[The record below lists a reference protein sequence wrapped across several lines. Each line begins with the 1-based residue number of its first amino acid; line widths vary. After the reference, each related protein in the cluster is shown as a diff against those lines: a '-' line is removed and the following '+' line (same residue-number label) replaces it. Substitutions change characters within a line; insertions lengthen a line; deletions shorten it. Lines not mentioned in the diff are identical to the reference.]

1 MNHGVLFQPDIKAYF
16 MVSYIPRTQDTM
28 KQKKELEYNPDIAK
42 NQYIKNTSAYDHE
55 KINYLLNEEAS
66 TQPFLVVCVYVSVNF
81 NLC

>member
-42 NQYIKNTSAYDHE
+42 N
-55 KINYLLNEEAS
+55 
-66 TQPFLVVCVYVSVNF
+66 
-81 NLC
+81 